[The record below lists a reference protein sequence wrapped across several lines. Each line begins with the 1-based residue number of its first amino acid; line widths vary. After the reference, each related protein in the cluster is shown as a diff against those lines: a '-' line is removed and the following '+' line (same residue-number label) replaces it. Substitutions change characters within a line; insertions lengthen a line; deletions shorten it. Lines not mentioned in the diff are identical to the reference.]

1 LESSRAFGAVTS
13 RLPPLDPTAL
23 TDRQKEVHGA
33 IAAGPRGRV
42 RGPFLALLHCPEL
55 ADPLQRLGKAL
66 RFEGSLP
73 AQLREFLILCVAH
86 HWRCGYEWAVHVE
99 DARKAGLAE
108 QLIESI
114 RAPSLPS
121 GTPYEF
127 VLARTYARQL
137 LAEGTA
143 SKGAYA
149 DALAR
154 WGPERLVEITVL
166 VGYYSLLAMTLN
178 AHEIEAPGSN
188 VAQRDSSRSE
198 MTN

>member
-1 LESSRAFGAVTS
+1 MS
-13 RLPPLDPTAL
+13 RLPPLDLAAL
-23 TDRQKEVHGA
+23 TDRHREVYDA

-55 ADPLQRLGKAL
+55 ADPLQKLGKAL

-73 AQLREFLILCVAH
+73 APLREFLILCVAH
-86 HWRCGYEWAVHVE
+86 HWHCAYEWAVHAE
-99 DARKAGLAE
+99 EARKAGLARP
-108 QLIESI
+108 LIESI
-114 RAPSLPS
+114 RTPGPPAGAPS
-121 GTPYEF
+121 EF
-127 VLARTYARQL
+127 VLARAYAHQL

-143 SKGAYA
+143 SKGTYA
-149 DALAR
+149 DALAC

-178 AHEIEAPGSN
+178 AHGIEAPGSS
-188 VAQRDSSRSE
+188 VTQRGSSRSE